1 MSTVETSV
9 VPWKDEMEKGWPTLL
24 TSLICVGL
32 GAASL
37 LFYSIGVFFGPFQNE
52 FCWNRGQIS
61 GAFIY
66 LTLGF
71 VISGPILGW
80 LIDRYGAR
88 VVALASIPLLSLSMI
103 GLANMGNSLAGF
115 YGLFFCAACFGGG
128 TAPIVYTRV
137 VNGQFAAARG
147 MALGIILAGTG
158 IAAFVLPPFLAVII
172 GSYGWR
178 NGFVAL
184 AVLAVT
190 AWPLVYFGFRG
201 ADESAPELTPGTV
214 QGVDRGD
221 AIKSREFWTICLA
234 FLAVGMAISGLV
246 VHMVPLLRDSGL
258 SLPQAAR
265 IASLIGVGVIIGR
278 ILIGWVIDRV
288 FAPIIAALVFLVTA
302 SGCIL
307 LNIGGAP
314 TAPVAAFLVGFAFGA
329 EIDLIAYLT
338 ARYFGMRNYG
348 FLYGIA
354 YSMFSIGAA
363 VGPAAV
369 GHLFDVNGNYRSA
382 LFSMAVCLAF
392 GAIAMLTLPRFGR
405 ELNRRA

>member
-1 MSTVETSV
+1 
-9 VPWKDEMEKGWPTLL
+9 
-24 TSLICVGL
+24 
-32 GAASL
+32 
-37 LFYSIGVFFGPFQNE
+37 
-52 FCWNRGQIS
+52 
-61 GAFIY
+61 
-66 LTLGF
+66 
-71 VISGPILGW
+71 
-80 LIDRYGAR
+80 
-88 VVALASIPLLSLSMI
+88 
-103 GLANMGNSLAGF
+103 
-115 YGLFFCAACFGGG
+115 
-128 TAPIVYTRV
+128 
-137 VNGQFAAARG
+137 
-147 MALGIILAGTG
+147 
-158 IAAFVLPPFLAVII
+158 
-172 GSYGWR
+172 
-178 NGFVAL
+178 
-184 AVLAVT
+184 LAVT